1 MKSRATGKVEV
12 TRHVISCEL
21 LLNDGS
27 LSSGLNFV
35 IDMVLI
41 YFLTETKKKT
51 EMNYCSEILS
61 YFPAIKPKRTDLLS
75 KGRVPVFGAEKIPSI
90 NRSCTTRY
98 FLKQQ
103 HLQTISRSFLYS
115 G

>member
-27 LSSGLNFV
+27 LSYFV

-41 YFLTETKKKT
+41 YFLTETKKK
-51 EMNYCSEILS
+51 
-61 YFPAIKPKRTDLLS
+61 
-75 KGRVPVFGAEKIPSI
+75 
-90 NRSCTTRY
+90 
-98 FLKQQ
+98 KQK
-103 HLQTISRSFLYS
+103 
-115 G
+115 

>member
-1 MKSRATGKVEV
+1 MKSRTTGKVEV

-41 YFLTETKKKT
+41 YFLTETKKK
-51 EMNYCSEILS
+51 
-61 YFPAIKPKRTDLLS
+61 
-75 KGRVPVFGAEKIPSI
+75 
-90 NRSCTTRY
+90 
-98 FLKQQ
+98 KQK
-103 HLQTISRSFLYS
+103 
-115 G
+115 

>member
-27 LSSGLNFV
+27 LSYFV

-41 YFLTETKKKT
+41 YFFTETKKNKT

-75 KGRVPVFGAEKIPSI
+75 LEGYP
-90 NRSCTTRY
+90 
-98 FLKQQ
+98 FLEQKKS
-103 HLQTISRSFLYS
+103 LQ
-115 G
+115 